1 MWIALIAFALIGI
14 VTLQL
19 GLLKLNGDIGRALVQ
34 EALVRRE
41 NATLSIENSE
51 LASSDSV
58 ESRAA
63 RIGMEF
69 APSGALRFLAG
80 RPYSEA
86 TDVAAALS
94 IRDHTPATS
103 SGEAAGTG
111 TAPSAAGAASST
123 GTGLPTGTAPA
134 AGTESP
140 AAAESSPAAES
151 AEAQPGTSAGSSA
164 GTEPSSGAP
173 SAASATSS
181 TSAIP
186 TAPADAS
193 QASEVAPAGGT
204 EAAPAGG

>member
-58 ESRAA
+58 EARAA
-63 RIGMEF
+63 HIDMEF
-69 APSGALRFLAG
+69 APSGALRFLDG
-80 RPYSEA
+80 RPDSEA

-94 IRDHTPATS
+94 IQDHAPATS
-103 SGEAAGTG
+103 SGEAASTG

-123 GTGLPTGTAPA
+123 GAELPTNTASA

-140 AAAESSPAAES
+140 AGAEL
-151 AEAQPGTSAGSSA
+151 SAGTQSAAVQSAASAGPPA

-173 SAASATSS
+173 GTASAIPSASAT
-181 TSAIP
+181 P
-186 TAPADAS
+186 TAPADPS
-193 QASEVAPAGGT
+193 PASELPPAGGT